1 MKPLIG
7 LVVFALLVPA
17 AALAGDST
25 NNNTSNSAS
34 TSNST
39 SAAQNAGNAQSIT
52 YNSPNTSTI
61 KSTGNATMSGFSGS
75 FSGDY
80 CGGTAGMAVGG
91 VGFAVSGGGPK
102 IDNSCVM
109 LRTFER
115 TQQAATAMAVVDPAT
130 AHVLRM
136 ASLEVLAETDPK
148 VKEIF
153 QKRGLIPRDSEPAQP
168 ALNRGNN
175 SAYII
180 GGG

>member
-1 MKPLIG
+1 MKPMIG
-7 LVVFALLVPA
+7 LVVIALLIPA
-17 AALAGDST
+17 TVFANDST

-115 TQQAATAMAVVDPAT
+115 TQQAATAMAAVDPVT
-130 AHVLRM
+130 AQVLRM

-153 QKRGLIPRDSEPAQP
+153 QKRGLIPRDPEPKQP
-168 ALNRGNN
+168 ALNRSNN
-175 SAYII
+175 NPLHM
-180 GGG
+180 GG